1 MSVSGVVLPADG
13 LTVVD
18 QGRAGESREQ
28 RAVGAEHH
36 ALAQTGSDPGGET
49 MPWELRGAK
58 RYYYQPVWV
67 NGQPRRIY
75 WGSGDAGRLH
85 ELLTLKDRRLRKK
98 RAAAAREKTVTVKAL
113 QRDTRAVLTRVRE
126 LVRATR
132 LIGGEYQHHGE
143 WRWRAGRRHG
153 RLDLCGRV
161 PVKVT
166 SPVRPS
172 GFVPPSPFLPEN
184 AMTPVP
190 SRSPPT
196 PADVG
201 RQLIALNDRA
211 NRGDRSALIE
221 LEEVLD
227 LHPEVWQTAARLSSD
242 TASGWGRLLGDGGAV
257 TEACLRREVLAW
269 KAGLAGPDPTPLVT
283 AAVDAAA
290 VAWLAQRFAER
301 EVFQAVDKKRT
312 AAVKQL
318 GMANRQLQDAIKL
331 VIIARSTAESA
342 KKQSPNSAAAG
353 ATGPRL
359 FGGAAG

>member
-1 MSVSGVVLPADG
+1 
-13 LTVVD
+13 
-18 QGRAGESREQ
+18 
-28 RAVGAEHH
+28 
-36 ALAQTGSDPGGET
+36 
-49 MPWELRGAK
+49 MPWELRGRK
-58 RYYYQPVWV
+58 RYYYQPVRV
-67 NGQPRRIY
+67 RGKPRRIY
-75 WGSGDAGRLH
+75 WGSGAVGRLH
-85 ELLTLKDRRLRKK
+85 ELLTAHDRRLRQQ
-98 RAAAAREKTVTVKAL
+98 RQAAAQERRATVKTL
-113 QRDTRAVLTRVRE
+113 HLDTRAVVLRLRE

-132 LIGGEYQHHGE
+132 LIRGEYQHHGQ
-143 WRWRAGRRHG
+143 WRWRAGCRQG
-153 RLDLCGRV
+153 RPGPCGRV
-161 PVKVT
+161 PVKIT

-172 GFVPPSPFLPEN
+172 GFTPPSPFIPEIV
-184 AMTPVP
+184 MTPVP
-190 SRSPPT
+190 PSSTPT

-201 RQLIALNDRA
+201 RKLIALNDRA
-211 NRGDRSALIE
+211 NRGDRSALTE

-283 AAVDAAA
+283 AAVDAAG
-290 VAWLAQRFAER
+290 VAWLSQRFAER
-301 EVFQAVDKKRT
+301 EVFAAGDKKRA
-312 AAVKQL
+312 AAVRQL
-318 GMANRQLQDAIKL
+318 AAANRQVQEAIKL